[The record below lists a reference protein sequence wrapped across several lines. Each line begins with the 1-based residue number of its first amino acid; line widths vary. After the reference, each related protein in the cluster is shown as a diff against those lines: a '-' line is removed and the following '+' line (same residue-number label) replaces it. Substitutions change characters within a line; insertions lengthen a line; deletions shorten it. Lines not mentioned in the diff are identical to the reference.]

1 MYISEIRP
9 IDSKKALIIFDEEP
23 SFRLYKGEIRR
34 YKLTADSEISRD
46 IYLEILNKV
55 IKPRCF
61 KRAMYLLSKKDY
73 TVHKLRDKLDNS
85 DYPKD
90 VIDMTVDDLIS
101 LKYLDDIRFAENY
114 INFRHGSMSLKNMRQ
129 KLMLMGI
136 SKDDI
141 EQAIYNLSEY
151 NVDMDSSD
159 MIAAKKDFYKK
170 LKRIKDTDERVV
182 RNKLYS
188 FMASKGY
195 SYKITGELIEEFV
208 NNNNYDK
215 NY

>member
-1 MYISEIRP
+1 VIPEGI
-9 IDSKKALIIFDEEP
+9 EP
-23 SFRLYKGEIRR
+23 MDKFFRLVFHSGHLIKSNCKDNAIRF
-34 YKLTADSEISRD
+34 YEDAKNMVKLLVDPFLTAA
-46 IYLEILNKV
+46 V
-55 IKPRCF
+55 
-61 KRAMYLLSKKDY
+61 LLAKARI
-73 TVHKLRDKLDNS
+73 TQ
-85 DYPKD
+85 
-90 VIDMTVDDLIS
+90 
-101 LKYLDDIRFAENY
+101 E
-114 INFRHGSMSLKNMRQ
+114 
-129 KLMLMGI
+129 
-136 SKDDI
+136 DDI